1 MGRDLALEKRR
12 RIDRL
17 VADGDVR
24 TAAVR
29 AAFEKVPRELFLT
42 EDLVSRAYA
51 DTPLPIAA
59 GQTISAPSMI
69 AIMLE
74 EAALVPGLNV
84 LEIGA
89 GSGYNAALLAE
100 LVGGENVV
108 SIERHPELVDLA
120 KANLQRAGYKVEVVR
135 GDGSLGHTARAPYDR
150 IVATAGAPRLA
161 SSWVEQLRIGGRI
174 VAPIGGSAFRQV
186 LVIAEKR
193 PDGSI
198 VRREGVECAF
208 VPLVGKEAWRA

>member
-1 MGRDLALEKRR
+1 MGRDLALQKRR
-12 RIDRL
+12 LIDRL
-17 VADGDVR
+17 LADGDVR

-42 EDLVSRAYA
+42 EDLASRAYA

-120 KANLQRAGYKVEVVR
+120 KANLQRAGYPVEVVR
-135 GDGSLGHTARAPYDR
+135 GDGSLGHPPRAPYDR
-150 IVATAGAPRLA
+150 LVATAGAPRLPA
-161 SSWVEQLRIGGRI
+161 PWVEQLRIGGRI
-174 VAPIGGSAFRQV
+174 VAPIGGSAFHQV

-208 VPLVGKEAWRA
+208 VPLVGREGWRA